1 MRRPLEI
8 YIHIPFC
15 VRKCRYCDFLSFPAD
30 EEVKGNYVDALINE
44 IGAFNLAEEY
54 QVDTVFF
61 GGGTPS
67 VLDGVA
73 VLRIMD
79 QIKNHFKTNASVEVS
94 IEANPGTVSAE
105 KFVMYR
111 EAGINRLSFGLQS
124 VHDKELE
131 ALGRIHTFEMFLE
144 SYEMARNQG
153 FANINVDLMSA
164 LPGQSCVLW
173 EESLAKVLK
182 LRPEHISAYSLIV
195 EEGTPFYNMWE
206 KNQLDLPCEEV
217 ERAMYHR
224 TKEIL
229 GQAGYDRYEISNYA
243 RKGYECRHNIGYWT
257 GVEYIG
263 FGLGA
268 SSLIS
273 HQRIKNTMDME
284 NYLAE
289 HLYNKKEVRT
299 EKEVQTPENQIEE
312 YMFLGLRLSK
322 GISASEFQKKFGRNI
337 REIYGTVLEKHR
349 REGLLDMNGD
359 TVRLTEKGMDLSNYV
374 LADFLIEC

>member
-30 EEVKGNYVDALINE
+30 EEVKRNYVDALINE
-44 IGAFNLAEEY
+44 IGAFNLSEEY

-79 QIKNHFKTNASVEVS
+79 QIKNHFKMNASVEVS
-94 IEANPGTVSAE
+94 IEVNPGTVSAE
-105 KFVMYR
+105 KFGMYR

-131 ALGRIHTFEMFLE
+131 ALGRVHTFEMFLE

-164 LPGQSCVLW
+164 LPGQSCALW
-173 EESLAKVLK
+173 EESLAKVLE

-206 KNQLDLPCEEV
+206 KKQLDLPCEEV
-217 ERAMYHR
+217 ERTMYHR

-273 HQRIKNTMDME
+273 HQRIKNTTDME
-284 NYLAE
+284 NYLAA
-289 HLYNKKEVRT
+289 HLYNKKEVWT
-299 EKEVQTPENQIEE
+299 ENEVQTPENQMEE

-322 GISASEFQKKFGRNI
+322 GISASDFQKKFVRNI

-359 TVRLTEKGMDLSNYV
+359 TIRLTEKGMDLSNYV

>member
-1 MRRPLEI
+1 
-8 YIHIPFC
+8 
-15 VRKCRYCDFLSFPAD
+15 
-30 EEVKGNYVDALINE
+30 
-44 IGAFNLAEEY
+44 
-54 QVDTVFF
+54 
-61 GGGTPS
+61 
-67 VLDGVA
+67 
-73 VLRIMD
+73 MD
-79 QIKNHFKTNASVEVS
+79 SSVEIT

-105 KFVMYR
+105 KLEMYR

-124 VHDKELE
+124 VHDRELE
-131 ALGRIHTFEMFLE
+131 ALGRIHTFDMFLE

-164 LPGQSCVLW
+164 LPSQSCRLW
-173 EESLAKVLK
+173 EESLAKVLE

-206 KNQLDLPCEEV
+206 KNQLNLPGEEE
-217 ERAMYHR
+217 ERTMYRR

-273 HQRIKNTMDME
+273 HQRIKNTVYME
-284 NYLAE
+284 NYLDAF
-289 HLYNKKEVRT
+289 LYGEKEIWT
-299 EKEVQTPENQIEE
+299 EKEVLTSENQMEE

-322 GISASEFQKKFGRNI
+322 GISAADFQAKFGSNI
-337 REIYGTVLEKHR
+337 REVYGTVLEKHR
-349 REGLLDMNGD
+349 KEGLLDMNGD